1 MVNDILS
8 GKFFH
13 FEIKKLQNL
22 VDIID
27 KTYIKNSSKRSKEQI
42 VKRENSTP
50 SKRRA
55 RRSLDFG

>member
-1 MVNDILS
+1 MVNGILS

-13 FEIKKLQNL
+13 FEVKKLQNL

>member
-1 MVNDILS
+1 MVNGILS

>member
-22 VDIID
+22 VDFID

>member
-13 FEIKKLQNL
+13 FEIKKLQKL

>member
-8 GKFFH
+8 RKFFH

>member
-13 FEIKKLQNL
+13 FEIKKLQKL

-42 VKRENSTP
+42 VKRQNSTP

>member
-13 FEIKKLQNL
+13 FEVKKLQNL